1 MSSVAESEG
10 GDILIREFER
20 SRYKLLCPRD
30 HHYRINIVVTHGVR
44 RGTMDLLDAAQHQQ

>member
-1 MSSVAESEG
+1 MSGVAESER